1 MRAGLFDFLWS
12 PDMSGKLR
20 TSRTLLAV
28 LAACLFLPL
37 AFFGFSSQSQITT
50 ETLKYSGL
58 YSFSP
63 SGGVSRYSGFP
74 SFRSSQQN
82 SGGGDYL
89 ADISREG
96 VYHWLPQ
103 KLPLRVYISSGYGV
117 PGYRNNYPNLVTEA
131 FDEWVAA
138 SNNKLSWVQVNSAAQ
153 ADVTVGFT
161 ANLQVHGNGAEAG
174 RTESLTRVNR
184 ATGRGV
190 LEKAKVSILTR
201 LGNRNLSEVEVRR
214 IALHEVGH
222 AFGLQGHSPNP
233 TDIMYYATTER
244 QPTFL
249 TARDKNTIQRL
260 YASYPVAGSIA
271 SVPRTTP
278 SFGFSQQQQP
288 TYGFAPQPRYYA
300 PQNSYAPSY
309 GAPAWRQMGRETLK
323 GLALEAARR
332 YLQGGMRF

>member
-1 MRAGLFDFLWS
+1 MIGESRI
-12 PDMSGKLR
+12 
-20 TSRTLLAV
+20 SRTLLAV

-37 AFFGFSSQSQITT
+37 AFLGFSSQSQIATQ
-50 ETLKYSGL
+50 TLTQCGL
-58 YSFSP
+58 YSFAP
-63 SGGVSRYSGFP
+63 SSGARGYSGFP
-74 SFRSSQQN
+74 SFRNAPQRST
-82 SGGGDYL
+82 GGSDYL
-89 ADISREG
+89 ADIARDG

-103 KLPLRVYISSGYGV
+103 RLPLRVFISAGHGV
-117 PGYRNNYPNLVTEA
+117 PGYQNHYPQLVEQA

-138 SNNKLSWVQVNSAAQ
+138 SNNKLGWVQVSNPAQ
-153 ADVTVGFT
+153 ADVTVAFT
-161 ANLQVHGNGAEAG
+161 ANLQVHGDGAEAG
-174 RTESLTRVNR
+174 RTESLTRLNR

-201 LGNRNLSEVEVRR
+201 LGNRNLSEIEVRR

-233 TDIMYYATTER
+233 TDIMYYATTSR
-244 QPTFL
+244 QPTYL

-260 YASYPVAGSIA
+260 YASYPTAGSIA

-278 SFGFSQQQQP
+278 SFGFSQQQNYDTQP
-288 TYGFAPQPRYYA
+288 TYGFAPQPRHYA
-300 PQNSYAPSY
+300 PRSSYAPSY
-309 GAPAWRQMGRETLK
+309 GYGNGYAAPAWRQMGRETLK

>member
-1 MRAGLFDFLWS
+1 
-12 PDMSGKLR
+12 MSGKLR
-20 TSRTLLAV
+20 INRTLLAL

-37 AFFGFSSQSQITT
+37 AFVGFSSSQSQVATQ
-50 ETLKYSGL
+50 TLTQCGL
-58 YSFSP
+58 YSFAP
-63 SGGVSRYSGFP
+63 NGGASRYSGFP
-74 SFRSSQQN
+74 SFRGTQQS
-82 SGGGDYL
+82 SGGNDYL

-103 KLPLRVYISSGYGV
+103 RLPLRVFIASGYGV
-117 PGYRNNYPNLVTEA
+117 PGYHSSYPQLVVQA

-138 SNNKLSWVQVNSAAQ
+138 SANKLSWVQVNNPAQ

-161 ANLQVHGNGAEAG
+161 ANLKVHGDGAEAG

-201 LGNRNLSEVEVRR
+201 LGNRDLSAIEVRR

-233 TDIMYYATTER
+233 TDIMYYATTNR
-244 QPTFL
+244 QPTYL

-260 YASYPVAGSIA
+260 YASYPTAGSIA
-271 SVPRTTP
+271 AVPRSTP
-278 SFGFSQQQQP
+278 SFGFSQQQSFDTQP

-300 PQNSYAPSY
+300 PQANTYAPSY
-309 GAPAWRQMGRETLK
+309 GYGSGYAAPAWRQMGRETLK
-323 GLALEAARR
+323 GVALDAARR
-332 YLQGGMRF
+332 FLQGGMRF